1 METQQFIL
9 WLRILAFFCRS
20 SVCFHQ
26 LGSCAYLDSLMKNS
40 CWLIQAF
47 SMFCTIKGY
56 NVRKCLLQMMI
67 ISKGGYRKKKNLVLI
82 YTNYVSSV
90 VSAVWAQAQN

>member
-1 METQQFIL
+1 MQL
-9 WLRILAFFCRS
+9 FFLNHALLMNTS
-20 SVCFHQ
+20 FSFFQ

-56 NVRKCLLQMMI
+56 DVRKCL
-67 ISKGGYRKKKNLVLI
+67 
-82 YTNYVSSV
+82 
-90 VSAVWAQAQN
+90 